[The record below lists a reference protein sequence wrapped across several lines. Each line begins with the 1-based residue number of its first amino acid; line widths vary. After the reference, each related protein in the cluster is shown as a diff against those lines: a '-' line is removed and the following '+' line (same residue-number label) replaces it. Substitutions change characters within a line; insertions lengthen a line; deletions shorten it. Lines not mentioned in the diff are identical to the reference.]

1 MSNLATTR
9 RIAALIII
17 AVAAGLAA
25 SCSAVFRS
33 SIQGSIIDLED
44 WDDGT
49 TTGVA
54 DAKLFLYTD
63 DKARDADYAS
73 FVDGDESTLPDGS
86 ARTERGYFQSTV
98 TDADGGYDF
107 TGFIWESLF
116 PKYGKTADRDEVFFL
131 IYHPD
136 YGLWKNPTPLYVVSD
151 VTNRLD
157 YIKIEDL
164 WNEGRLAGTVL
175 DWKDDKGLGGVTVN
189 FYVAESWAYDAS
201 GGFTDIVYPTAP
213 TATTSSDAD
222 GAWVATV
229 RFPMRP
235 DRATHA
241 THNNAPV
248 RITYVLTNYRC
259 NDDEGSTSFTNG
271 TAVMLGADLD
281 RDGKTAA
288 QGDYEDAYV
297 QATLEYDADEGEA
310 VLGAAPTVT
319 MQRWRFSATVAGR
332 VVDDT
337 DGITGINGV
346 TVELTVKDREYS
358 ADSAPVDTTAS
369 TENGRFDLG
378 TIVWEIG
385 DGSGSTDWKVGEV
398 DVTMTATGATLVS
411 GKLDTH
417 KPDTQRN
424 VTLRVTT
431 P

>member
-319 MQRWRFSATVAGR
+319 M
-332 VVDDT
+332 
-337 DGITGINGV
+337 
-346 TVELTVKDREYS
+346 
-358 ADSAPVDTTAS
+358 
-369 TENGRFDLG
+369 
-378 TIVWEIG
+378 
-385 DGSGSTDWKVGEV
+385 
-398 DVTMTATGATLVS
+398 
-411 GKLDTH
+411 
-417 KPDTQRN
+417 
-424 VTLRVTT
+424 
-431 P
+431 

>member
-1 MSNLATTR
+1 
-9 RIAALIII
+9 
-17 AVAAGLAA
+17 
-25 SCSAVFRS
+25 
-33 SIQGSIIDLED
+33 
-44 WDDGT
+44 
-49 TTGVA
+49 
-54 DAKLFLYTD
+54 
-63 DKARDADYAS
+63 
-73 FVDGDESTLPDGS
+73 
-86 ARTERGYFQSTV
+86 
-98 TDADGGYDF
+98 
-107 TGFIWESLF
+107 
-116 PKYGKTADRDEVFFL
+116 
-131 IYHPD
+131 
-136 YGLWKNPTPLYVVSD
+136 
-151 VTNRLD
+151 
-157 YIKIEDL
+157 
-164 WNEGRLAGTVL
+164 VL

-398 DVTMTATGATLVS
+398 DVTMTATGATLES
-411 GKLDTH
+411 GELKKL